1 MKLKRFLLI
10 HFIAV
15 LTGVFSFSC
24 IDQSYDLE
32 KLSGEVELF
41 GNSLAVPIGTTT
53 IYLDSVIGGL
63 AGDSGALS
71 VKDGIY
77 VFEYA
82 GSIDMSGL
90 TSALGG
96 FSLVPVN
103 PILTS
108 IPLYDASLAPW
119 TPFDIPP
126 MEYSYSGSSSMSLPD
141 FSTDLIAVDS
151 VDLNNCIV
159 RFILT
164 PEGLGGS
171 KLKESIRIR
180 FVPQG
185 TVADYYDS
193 NDQKLSEWTVNMG
206 DTLDIELKRLRL
218 SAGGSSLDINQEV
231 TMDIQQS
238 GDVTADQAIQTMMHL
253 EMSFVNPLDYEVV
266 YGKVDY
272 SMTGNADPISFDALG
287 DVLDDNDVLSFY
299 NPQIVLTTESN
310 LGVPI
315 VFNLDMGTSN
325 SATGE
330 SRSLSNASFTMI
342 PASSPSEVRQN
353 QFVIDKDYGTGELF
367 KINPDQITM
376 GYSFATDPASV
387 LNHFVS
393 KNTQMSMDYSM
404 QIPLQFGS
412 DLNFGMGST
421 MELSLDS
428 IEFLEDQEDLTVAL
442 NLEIKNRIPLNL
454 KLQLTALDADS
465 VALFTVASG
474 DIAAADPIDP
484 ATGFA
489 TGFTQT
495 TTDIS
500 LSIAQINLLK
510 RTNKMRIEFLITAG
524 DQNSFVSIQPSDYI
538 ELAIGLQMEGGFV
551 VNLKPEDQ

>member
-1 MKLKRFLLI
+1 MKLKRFIII
-10 HFIAV
+10 HFLVV

-24 IDQSYDLE
+24 IDESYDLE
-32 KLSGEVELF
+32 QLSGEVELF
-41 GNSLAVPIGTTT
+41 GNSMAVPIGTTT

-71 VKDGIY
+71 VKDGVY

-82 GSIDMSGL
+82 GSMDMSGL
-90 TSALGG
+90 TSALGD
-96 FSLVPVN
+96 FSLLPVN
-103 PILTS
+103 PISTS
-108 IPLYDASLAPW
+108 VPLYDASLAPW
-119 TPFDIPP
+119 IPFNLPP
-126 MEYSYSGSSSMSLPD
+126 MVYNYTGSSSMSLPD
-141 FSTDLIAVDS
+141 FSTDLIDVDS
-151 VDLNNCIV
+151 VDLSNCIV
-159 RFILT
+159 RFILR
-164 PEGLGGS
+164 PEGLGGP

-185 TVADYYDS
+185 SVADYYNNGVEVSD
-193 NDQKLSEWTVNMG
+193 WTLNMG

-218 SAGGSSLDINQEV
+218 AAGGSSLDINQEV
-231 TMDIQQS
+231 TMDIKEI
-238 GDVTADQAIQTMMHL
+238 GDVTADQQIQTMMHL
-253 EMSFVNPLDYEVV
+253 EMSFINPLDYEVV

-272 SMTGNADPISFDALG
+272 SMAGTAEPISFEALG
-287 DVLDDNDVLSFY
+287 DMLDDNDVLSFY
-299 NPQIVLTTESN
+299 NPKIVLTTESN

-315 VFNLDMGTSN
+315 EFNLNMGTSN
-325 SATGE
+325 AATGE

-353 QFVIDKDYGTGELF
+353 QFVIDKTYGTDELF

-393 KNTQMSMDYSM
+393 KNTQMTMEYSM

-412 DLNFGMGST
+412 DLDIGMGST
-421 MELSLDS
+421 MNLSLDS
-428 IEFLEDQEDLTVAL
+428 LDFLDEQEDLTVSL
-442 NLEIKNRIPLNL
+442 NLNIKNRIPLNL

-465 VALFTVASG
+465 VALFSVASG
-474 DIAAADPIDP
+474 DIAAAGPIDP

-489 TGFTQT
+489 TGYTQT
-495 TTDIS
+495 ATDIS

-510 RTNKMRIEFLITAG
+510 RTNKMRVEFLITAS
-524 DQNSFVSIQPSDYI
+524 DQNSFVSIQPTDYI

-551 VNLKPEDQ
+551 VNLKPQNQ